1 MNKFI
6 KTVLLL
12 TGLLVI
18 VCLALVLLPLLLIIL
33 MLWMLFGG
41 TRMRVFKGDKKNTT
55 YEYDAGT
62 VDATFSEGPPE
73 PEEFSGYLRENDDV
87 IDITAKEVKEKE

>member
-18 VCLALVLLPLLLIIL
+18 VCFALVLLPLLLIIL
-33 MLWMLFGG
+33 MLTRPQGLF
-41 TRMRVFKGDKKNTT
+41 
-55 YEYDAGT
+55 
-62 VDATFSEGPPE
+62 S
-73 PEEFSGYLRENDDV
+73 LRKSP
-87 IDITAKEVKEKE
+87 AK